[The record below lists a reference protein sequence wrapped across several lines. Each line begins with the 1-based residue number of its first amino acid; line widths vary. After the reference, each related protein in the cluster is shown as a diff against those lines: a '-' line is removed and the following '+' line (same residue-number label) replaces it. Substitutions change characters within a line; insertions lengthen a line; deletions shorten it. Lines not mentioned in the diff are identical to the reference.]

1 MFKKSFW
8 VPYEDST
15 NYPTLAKTID
25 AISNYCEENGESY
38 TFINDDEVEISG
50 KRYEIYRGYEKY
62 KWEVVKCFQDNWDVN
77 ATDFADMLTRSLSKT
92 YNLLTSMNNFSAK
105 MI

>member
-15 NYPTLAKTID
+15 NYPTLAKTIE

-50 KRYEIYRGYEKY
+50 KRYEIHR
-62 KWEVVKCFQDNWDVN
+62 
-77 ATDFADMLTRSLSKT
+77 
-92 YNLLTSMNNFSAK
+92 
-105 MI
+105 